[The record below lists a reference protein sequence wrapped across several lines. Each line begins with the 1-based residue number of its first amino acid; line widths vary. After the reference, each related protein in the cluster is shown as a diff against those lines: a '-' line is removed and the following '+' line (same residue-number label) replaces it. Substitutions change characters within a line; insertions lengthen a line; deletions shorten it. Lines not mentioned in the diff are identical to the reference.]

1 MNCPDFHIAIYSRK
15 SKFTGKGES
24 TGNQIE
30 LCRGYIRGN
39 LGEDAL
45 DRTEVFEDEG
55 FSGGNLHRP
64 AFLRMMEKIRKGGFQ
79 AIIVYR
85 LDRIS
90 RNINDFAGLIDE
102 LTHLGV
108 SFISIREQ
116 FDTSSPMG
124 RAMMFIISVF
134 SQLER
139 ETIAQRIRDNML
151 ELAKTGRWLGGN
163 TPTGYGSESVSYV
176 TVDGKSRRL
185 CRLKPIPEEIDVVR
199 QIYRTFRETGSLT
212 ATEAQLLAA
221 GIRSKTG
228 RTFSRYTIKAILQNP
243 VYMVADQTAYC
254 YFLQKCGEVYSPQAS
269 FDGACGIMAY
279 NRTEQ
284 KKGKATIILPESRW
298 ILAVGQH
305 PGLIASGEWIG
316 VQEALE
322 RNKVRAYGKPR
333 RNQALLTGVLYCACG
348 ERMYP
353 KLSRRTGPEG
363 SQIFSY
369 VCRGKER
376 SKGKLC
382 AARNA
387 PGGTLD
393 AAVMMKIGEVT
404 EDKTSLT
411 EALENSRREIGSA
424 ETETIQRL
432 DTLRKNRQETERK
445 ISGLVDAMAFLDQPE
460 GRRRMEQRIL
470 ELSEESR
477 GLQCRMEELQR
488 QLEGEQQK
496 AASVAQVQKL
506 LGSFRNLIATMDV
519 EEKRTAVRLLVGQ
532 VIWDGGDARLILRGA
547 EPPILP
553 NSLQHHRGEDSK

>member
-1 MNCPDFHIAIYSRK
+1 MNGPDFPIAIYSRK

-24 TGNQIE
+24 IGNQIE
-30 LCRGYIRGN
+30 LCKGYIRVN
-39 LGEDAL
+39 FGEDAL
-45 DRTEVFEDEG
+45 NSTEVFEDEG

-64 AFLRMMEKIRKGGFQ
+64 AFLRMMERIRKGDFR
-79 AIIVYR
+79 AIVVYR
-85 LDRIS
+85 LDLIS

-102 LTHLGV
+102 LTRLDV

-163 TPTGYGSESVSYV
+163 TPTGYGSESVSCV
-176 TVDGKSRRL
+176 TVDGKSHHL
-185 CRLKPIPEEIDVVR
+185 CRLKPIPAEIDVVR
-199 QIYRTFRETGSLT
+199 QIYRVFQETDSLT

-228 RTFSRYTIKAILQNP
+228 RKYSRYTIKAILQNP
-243 VYMVADQTAYC
+243 VYMVADQTAYH
-254 YFLQKCGEVYSPQAS
+254 YFLPRCGEVYSPQAS
-269 FDGACGIMAY
+269 FDGTCGIMAY

-284 KKGKATIILPESRW
+284 KKGKATVLLPESRW

-305 PGLIASGEWIG
+305 PGLIPSGEWIG

-322 RNKVRAYGKPR
+322 RNKARAYGKPR
-333 RNQALLTGVLYCACG
+333 RNRALLTGVLYCACG

-353 KLSRRTGPEG
+353 KLSRHAAPDG
-363 SQIFSY
+363 SQSFSY

-387 PGGTLD
+387 SGGTLD
-393 AAVMMKIGEVT
+393 RAVMATIGELA
-404 EDKTSLT
+404 EDKACFAET
-411 EALENSRREIGSA
+411 LENSRRQIGAA
-424 ETETIQRL
+424 ETEAILRL
-432 DTLRKNRQETERK
+432 DALRKNRQETERK
-445 ISGLVDAMAFLDQPE
+445 ISGLVDAIAFLDQPE

-470 ELSEESR
+470 ELSEESH
-477 GLQCRMEELQR
+477 GLQRRMEELQR

-496 AASVAQVQKL
+496 GASVAQTRKM
-506 LGSFRNLIATMDV
+506 LGSFGNIIDALDV
-519 EEKRTAVRLLVGQ
+519 EQKRAAVRLLVQQ
-532 VIWDGGDARLILRGA
+532 VIWDGGDAHLVLQGA
-547 EPPILP
+547 QSPML
-553 NSLQHHRGEDSK
+553 SRSSQYHRGEDSK